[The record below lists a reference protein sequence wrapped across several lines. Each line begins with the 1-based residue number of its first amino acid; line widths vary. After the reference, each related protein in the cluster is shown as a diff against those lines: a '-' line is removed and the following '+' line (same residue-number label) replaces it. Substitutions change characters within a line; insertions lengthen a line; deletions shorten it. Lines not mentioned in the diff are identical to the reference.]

1 MSNLVFEAGR
11 YLFIWVEQVPLML
24 PHLVEVG
31 PVGADSQFNLHPG
44 ACGWTGHVP
53 NGHPHGTVV
62 FLNVHVEMA
71 RVTVVPASDVVVEG
85 DAVGVILPQLRR
97 QQQSLLSCKASRRV
111 HHHEGRPCK

>member
-1 MSNLVFEAGR
+1 MSNLVFEAGC
-11 YLFIWVEQVPLML
+11 YLFIWVGLVWLTL
-24 PHLVEVG
+24 PHLVEVW

-62 FLNVHVEMA
+62 FLDVHVEMA
-71 RVTVVPASDVVVEG
+71 RVTVVPAPDVVVES

-97 QQQSLLSCKASRRV
+97 QQQGLLSCEASRCV